1 MTYYEGKRDKA
12 KTRKSRLVLGW
23 AKKLKAIRLLG
34 GKCKCCGET
43 RPWILE
49 FHHIDESTKDCQIS
63 SLKGLSWDRFKIELP
78 KCELLCRN
86 CHGDIHFKDGFLE
99 FEKDIIEKAKV
110 IKDNFTSRVDHAKVL
125 QLHKQRL
132 SQAKIAKEVG
142 CGIST
147 VCEILKSNGIH
158 TVVKKLVIDPLE
170 VIRLRESGL
179 TNAEIGKKL
188 GIHRLTA
195 PKILKR
201 WREKTKKLS

>member
-43 RPWILE
+43 RPWLLE
-49 FHHIDESTKDCQIS
+49 FHHRDESSKDYGMS
-63 SLKGLSWDRFKIELP
+63 YLKHHSWEKFVKELA
-78 KCELLCRN
+78 KCDLLCRN
-86 CHGDIHFKDGFLE
+86 CHGDIHFKDRFLE
-99 FEKDIIEKAKV
+99 FEKEITEKV
-110 IKDNFTSRVDHAKVL
+110 VEDNFFCKVDHAKVL

-142 CGIST
+142 CAIST

-195 PKILKR
+195 PKIIKR
-201 WREKTKKLS
+201 WREKTKKFS